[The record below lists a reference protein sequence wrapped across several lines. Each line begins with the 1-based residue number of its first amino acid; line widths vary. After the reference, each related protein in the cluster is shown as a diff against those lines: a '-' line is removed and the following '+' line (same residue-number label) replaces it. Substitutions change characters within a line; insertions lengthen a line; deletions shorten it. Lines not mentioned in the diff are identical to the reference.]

1 MWKQVPEKAT
11 KILEKFVEIDWWTR
25 SWKERFGLQRKNYR
39 KLPIKTWAEK
49 QEILIVDKGK
59 GMLEKEDR
67 PTKHILKILH
77 TLNTQ
82 RNNKQTSHQAI
93 SGQINSEKF
102 EDSYFSYNYLML
114 T

>member
-1 MWKQVPEKAT
+1 MLTDKWTQVLEKAK
-11 KILEKFVEIDWWTR
+11 KILEKFVEIDWQTR
-25 SWKERFGLQRKNYR
+25 SWKERFGLQRKDFR

-49 QEILIVDKGK
+49 QEILIVEKDKG
-59 GMLEKEDR
+59 MSEKEDR

-102 EDSYFSYNYLML
+102 KYSRFSYN
-114 T
+114 